1 MLSTVRLSVCLLTEK
16 FGDVFADTTLCVATT
31 VDPRFKLF
39 AFDSEARVARARDAT
54 LAHMELVTT
63 TPVPPATSVTAATTT
78 VDGDRSTSTGL
89 WDKVNR
95 ATAVGTSNAATTRRQ
110 ACERELERY
119 IDSPVT
125 ARDSSPYSWWA
136 SNHRAFPVLAAVARQ
151 LLCCPATSVAS
162 ERLFSK
168 AGDVITKKRNS
179 LAPAKADRV
188 IFLMENL

>member
-95 ATAVGTSNAATTRRQ
+95 ATAVGTSNA
-110 ACERELERY
+110 
-119 IDSPVT
+119 D
-125 ARDSSPYSWWA
+125 
-136 SNHRAFPVLAAVARQ
+136 
-151 LLCCPATSVAS
+151 
-162 ERLFSK
+162 K
-168 AGDVITKKRNS
+168 
-179 LAPAKADRV
+179 
-188 IFLMENL
+188 